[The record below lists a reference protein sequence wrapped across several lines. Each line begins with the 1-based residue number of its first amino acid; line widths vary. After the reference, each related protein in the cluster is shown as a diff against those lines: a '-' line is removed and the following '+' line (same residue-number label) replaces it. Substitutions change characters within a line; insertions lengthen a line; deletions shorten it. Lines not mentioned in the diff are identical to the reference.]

1 MVAITTAV
9 FKGFYFRAYGS
20 ATAGCCPLTTITGRP
35 RLNRTTRRGC
45 LRASLTVWMPFTS
58 GRTDGSFG
66 DIVDI
71 IIKLL
76 GFFLGEHSRAVWPW
90 PSTWTLAIVPSFP
103 LPSSIYAMLSRLIA
117 RSPILT
123 TCLGRSSAS
132 LACDTGS
139 LTTVWLNEHP
149 PRALRYAALVSSC
162 RPPGGP
168 PLPWILVPPEAVQP
182 WSTRSNGDWLLSTG
196 PRHDRSAHISSLSS
210 T

>member
-1 MVAITTAV
+1 MTASTEPGRLP
-9 FKGFYFRAYGS
+9 KPEDGPCS
-20 ATAGCCPLTTITGRP
+20 ANCRQPSNLIDAGQC
-35 RLNRTTRRGC
+35 
-45 LRASLTVWMPFTS
+45 TS

-103 LPSSIYAMLSRLIA
+103 LRSSICAMLSRLIA
-117 RSPILT
+117 QSPILT

-132 LACDTGS
+132 WACDVGS
-139 LTTVWLNEHP
+139 QITAWLNEQP
-149 PRALRYAALVSSC
+149 PRALRYAVLVSSC

-168 PLPWILVPPEAVQP
+168 SLPCLLVPLEAVP
-182 WSTRSNGDWLLSTG
+182 AWSLRSNGDWRRSTG
-196 PRHDRSAHISSLSS
+196 PRHDRSAHISSPSS